1 MTDLVAQYNAALA
14 ELRCVLQADGYG
26 LEADAVSDAGADLR
40 ITVTSPDACADCLVP
55 EPILRQMIS
64 AQLAPHGLRL
74 GGLAYPSSAVE
85 AH

>member
-1 MTDLVAQYNAALA
+1 MSDLAARYDTALA
-14 ELRCVLQADGYG
+14 GLRSVLQADGYG

-40 ITVTSPDACADCLVP
+40 ITVTSPDACAECLVP
-55 EPILRQMIS
+55 EPVLRQMIS

-74 GGLAYPSSAVE
+74 GGLAYPSSAAG